1 MSRPGPD
8 VLLVS
13 RFGAVGADA
22 HIGPQALAA
31 GALTP
36 NVPVPSPYGGDGGA
50 AVQTAISNHHT
61 LHERPLTRHG
71 RAMRVIYG
79 VNGNIYA

>member
-1 MSRPGPD
+1 MNKWRQ
-8 VLLVS
+8 
-13 RFGAVGADA
+13 GAVGADV

-36 NVPVPSPYGGDGGA
+36 NVPVPSLYGGDGGA